1 MGEYARLNGN
11 LKSWQEDY
19 YQKTQYNHKQVFMEI
34 DRLNEEIADNN
45 IRIKKNTDRGASNLA
60 KIVSL
65 ESANSKVEELT
76 KDIQEVLD
84 KYDLEI

>member
-19 YQKTQYNHKQVFMEI
+19 YQKTHHNHRQVFVEI
-34 DRLNEEIADNN
+34 DRLDEEIADIN
-45 IRIKKNTDRGASNLA
+45 IRIRKITDTGASSLA
-60 KIVSL
+60 KILSL
-65 ESANSKVEELT
+65 ENANAKVEELNNN
-76 KDIQEVLD
+76 IQKVLD